1 MKTIKGYFYINT
13 GYVNSTKKE
22 EFEIE
27 IEEGDDIDDIL
38 QDHFNDFLGNVDMG
52 WIITEEN

>member
-22 EFEIE
+22 FEIE
-27 IEEGDDIDDIL
+27 IEERDDIDDIL

-52 WIITEEN
+52 WIITEGYE